1 MTRQAKYPFCLLFR
15 RDCIL
20 FLAITLFSISCYQD
34 VIDLDLSDLE
44 SKIVIEGNIT
54 NQPGPYTVKI
64 SRTVG
69 YEKSRDFPRV
79 SDAEVVIADDAG
91 NSETLREIRPGMY
104 WTSSLRGVPGRTYSL
119 SVNVDG
125 KEYTASCTMPS
136 PLELNSILYDIYDQI
151 TLLRCEFI
159 DREGTDD
166 FFRLKIYRNETYVE
180 TYLYQGRF
188 RDGQS
193 IDIDI
198 NTMFLLGDDVMI
210 EMLAIDR
217 TIYEYFSM
225 LGDDVLQSNEGLN
238 IALPDFLPVTVF
250 NPKTNLNDGALG
262 YFSAHAI
269 RTYTFVVE

>member
-1 MTRQAKYPFCLLFR
+1 MMSQWKYPFFLLFR
-15 RDCIL
+15 RGCIL
-20 FLAITLFSISCYQD
+20 LPAITLFSISCYQD
-34 VIDLDLSDLE
+34 VIDLDLSDFE
-44 SKIVIEGNIT
+44 SQIVIEGNIT

-69 YEKSRDFPRV
+69 YEKSRDFPPV
-79 SDAEVVIADDAG
+79 YGAEVVITDDAG
-91 NSETLREIRPGMY
+91 NFETLREIRSGRY
-104 WTSSLRGVPGRTYSL
+104 WTSSLKGVPGRTYSM

-125 KEYTASCTMPS
+125 KEYTASCTMPE
-136 PLELNSILYDIYDQI
+136 PLELNSILYDIYDQ
-151 TLLRCEFI
+151 LAFLRCEFS
-159 DREGTDD
+159 DREGIDD

-198 NTMFLLGDDVMI
+198 NTMFFLGDDVKI

-225 LGDDVLQSNEGLN
+225 LGGDIEQSNEELD
-238 IALPDFLPVTVF
+238 IELPDFFPITVF
-250 NPKTNLNDGALG
+250 NPKTNLSDGALG
-262 YFSAHAI
+262 YFSAHTV